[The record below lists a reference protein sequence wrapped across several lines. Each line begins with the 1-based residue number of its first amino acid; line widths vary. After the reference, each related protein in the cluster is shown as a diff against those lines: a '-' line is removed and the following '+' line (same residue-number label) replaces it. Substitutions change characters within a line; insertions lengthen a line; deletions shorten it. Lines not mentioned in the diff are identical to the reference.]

1 MTLKYELITTFE
13 RFQTLQNEWNALLP
27 LNATNE
33 IFLTWQWQSTWWQ
46 SYQPGDMWVLAARD
60 EANTLVGIAPWF
72 REAGSKVLR
81 PIGCVAVT
89 DYLDILVIPQYREAF
104 CQGVAGYLAEAGDS
118 ISRISLCNTPGNSPT
133 LEILPRSLAERG
145 FAVNVREQEVCP
157 AIMLP
162 ATFEAYLEQLDKK
175 QRHEARRKLRRA
187 TESESKVDWY
197 IVGPGHDLEAEL
209 EKIIKLMAA
218 SDVEKTAF
226 LDDPQNLGFFRAM
239 VQRMAACGW
248 LQLAFLTVDGDPA
261 AAYLNFDYD
270 NRVLVYN
277 SGLYPEKYGYLSVGI
292 VLLLHL
298 IEHAIEQGR
307 SEFDFLR
314 GNEEYKYRMGGKD
327 RPVMEIQ
334 AEFGKS

>member
-1 MTLKYELITTFE
+1 LSLKFELITTFE
-13 RFQTLQNEWNALLP
+13 RFEALHDEWNALLL
-27 LNATNE
+27 LNATNV

-46 SYQPGDMWVLAARD
+46 SYQPGDMWVLTARD

-72 REAGSKVLR
+72 REAGSNVLR

-89 DYLDILVIPQYREAF
+89 DYLDILVIPQYRELF
-104 CQGVAGYLAEAGDS
+104 CQGVAEHLAEHRGW
-118 ISRISLCNTPGNSPT
+118 ISQISLCNTPGNSPT

-162 ATFEAYLEQLDKK
+162 SDFEAYLGQLDKK

-187 TESESKVDWY
+187 AENDAHVEWY

-209 EKIIKLMAA
+209 EKFIKLMAA

-239 VQRMAACGW
+239 VRRVAACGW
-248 LQLAFLTVDGDPA
+248 LQLAFLTVSGDPA

-270 NRVLVYN
+270 NRILVYN

-292 VLLLHL
+292 VLLLRL

-307 SEFDFLR
+307 SVFDFLR